1 MFVVCSSC
9 CFYGSLYRTCT
20 LSLDNVSNV
29 SVRLYVE
36 SSAEAEYVDE
46 CNAVKEM
53 IFLIQA
59 LKEMRYE
66 GLNTNS
72 IIILTDNQ
80 AAIKMASNPVN
91 HPPKHIYTSYHYVR
105 NKVEEGAIRLK
116 YIFINQM
123 IVDGLTKPLEP
134 GKFQRFRSVMGLA
147 SGK

>member
-1 MFVVCSSC
+1 
-9 CFYGSLYRTCT
+9 
-20 LSLDNVSNV
+20 
-29 SVRLYVE
+29 
-36 SSAEAEYVDE
+36 
-46 CNAVKEM
+46 M

-91 HPPKHIYTSYHYVR
+91 HSRAKHIYTLYHYVR

-116 YIFINQM
+116 YIFIDQM
-123 IVDGLTKPLEP
+123 MVDGLTKPLEP
-134 GKFQRFRSVMGLA
+134 GKFLRFRSVMGLA
-147 SGK
+147 SGNEAVAAEHGVGE